1 MFFQG
6 NYSLITNSSYFFTS
20 CVKESREREKKN
32 ICRHIH
38 RVVIKNQN
46 LYFSAVCH
54 QRQQQQYN
62 VCVICSHA
70 E

>member
-20 CVKESREREKKN
+20 CVKESRERKKN